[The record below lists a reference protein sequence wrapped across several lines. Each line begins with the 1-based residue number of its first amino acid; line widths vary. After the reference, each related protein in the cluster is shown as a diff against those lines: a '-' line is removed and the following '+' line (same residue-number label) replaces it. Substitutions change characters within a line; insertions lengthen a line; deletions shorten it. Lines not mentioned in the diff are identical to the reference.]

1 MHISLGVVM
10 DPIATINVKKDST
23 FAMLLEAQ
31 TRGWSLQYMEQ
42 RELFVCDGCAWGQMH
57 RLQVMDNARQWYSL
71 DVGTDTPLNELDVIL
86 MRKDPPFNMEY
97 IYSTYILEL
106 ASLEGVLVV
115 NDPIS
120 LRNINEKFYTT
131 HFPRCCPPAT
141 VTRSKSRLKTFL
153 ATVDDIVVKPLDAMG
168 GESIFRIRRN
178 DPNTNVILETI
189 TRHETRTVMAQ
200 QFIPEY
206 ISGDKRILLIDG
218 NPVPYAL
225 ARIPAEGEARANL
238 AVGGEGKGVELMERD
253 RWICQ
258 QVGPILSQNGILF
271 AGLDVI
277 GNYLTE
283 INITSPTCIREL
295 DSIYNLTIS
304 RQIMDV
310 IAERVEK
317 LTSRD

>member
-1 MHISLGVVM
+1 MDISLGVVM
-10 DPIATINVKKDST
+10 DPIATINFKKDST
-23 FAMLLEAQ
+23 LAMLLEAQ

-42 RELFVCDGCAWGQMH
+42 SELYVFDGCAWGHMH
-57 RLQVMDNARQWYSL
+57 RLHVKDSRRQWYSL
-71 DVGTDTPLNELDVIL
+71 DVGKDTPLNELDVIL
-86 MRKDPPFNMEY
+86 MRKDPPFDMEY

-106 ASLEGVLVV
+106 ASHEGVMVV

-131 HFPRCCPPAT
+131 HFPHCCPPT
-141 VTRSKSRLKTFL
+141 LVTRSKSRLKTFL
-153 ATVDDIVVKPLDAMG
+153 TSVGDVVVKPLDAMG
-168 GESIFRIRRN
+168 GESIFRIRQN

-189 TRHETRTVMAQ
+189 TRHGTRTALAQ

-238 AVGGEGKGVELMERD
+238 AVGGVGKGVELNERD
-253 RWICQ
+253 LWICQ
-258 QVGPILSQNGILF
+258 QVGPVLSNNGILF

-277 GNYLTE
+277 GDFLTE

-295 DSIYNLTIS
+295 DGIYNLNIS

-310 IAERVEK
+310 IAVRAENMK
-317 LTSRD
+317 SRD